1 MRMFEREREREL
13 QLLNE
18 LKEAEVSNVIVR
30 GLNPDVKMK
39 DSGIPWIGMIPEHWE
54 VAVSHKFH
62 MNILS
67 RIRIF
72 ITKICY
78 LLVMGE

>member
-1 MRMFEREREREL
+1 MRMFEREREL

-54 VAVSHKFH
+54 VRR
-62 MNILS
+62 LS
-67 RIRIF
+67 
-72 ITKICY
+72 
-78 LLVMGE
+78 